1 MMMIEARLLKTLCFE
16 MQPHATTYYL
26 LLLISP
32 HGKTTH
38 AWGTGSALH
47 PHAIYFI

>member
-1 MMMIEARLLKTLCFE
+1 MGDDDDRGTFAKTLCFE
-16 MQPHATTYYL
+16 MQPHATTYL
-26 LLLISP
+26 LLLSP

-47 PHAIYFI
+47 PHAIYSI